1 MGRYSGSYHRCMEQE
16 GRSMIIEQGV
26 DSYGA
31 EYKRTTNDFRIRLLE
46 QDNCVCSVC
55 HGIGAKIELRYVTR
69 NYESAIRRGK
79 ICKNLQAHGH
89 TVWICP
95 KCIESLDNA
104 YKKLKEE
111 P

>member
-1 MGRYSGSYHRCMEQE
+1 MVT
-16 GRSMIIEQGV
+16 EQGV
-26 DSYGA
+26 DRYGA
-31 EYKRTTNDFRIRLLE
+31 EYKRTTNDFRFRLLE

-55 HGIGAKIELRYVTR
+55 HGTGAKIEIRYVTR
-69 NYESAIRRGK
+69 NYESARRRGK

-95 KCIESLDNA
+95 RCIESLDNA
-104 YKKLKEE
+104 YTTLKEK